1 MLCGE
6 EHDVLWKRSLWR
18 ITLSQGMKFCRQG
31 KEKLVCYGIVL
42 LCGQDVERAVTLS
55 FLTFHKKNYGSISLG
70 KKLNL
75 QGRTCTLK

>member
-42 LCGQDVERAVTLS
+42 TYGQNVKRAASLG
-55 FLTFHKKNYGSISLG
+55 FLTFRK
-70 KKLNL
+70 KKLW
-75 QGRTCTLK
+75 